1 MNMCTSVHND
11 IIGSMYSMGND
22 VCVCMGMK
30 NSVVLLVPL
39 NMSTQISGAGFSKSY
54 VKINSRVLLV
64 FPLNMSNLISGAGFP
79 SYEKGY
85 FFFLYFNFKN

>member
-1 MNMCTSVHND
+1 MYLCYSVQND

-39 NMSTQISGAGFSKSY
+39 NMSTQHLPE
-54 VKINSRVLLV
+54 SRVFEV
-64 FPLNMSNLISGAGFP
+64 ICKHKFSGIIIV
-79 SYEKGY
+79 S
-85 FFFLYFNFKN
+85 L